1 MTNSRLLPLL
11 ATMLALALLPACGT
25 TKLIKD
31 LFAPKK
37 TPEEKNALAFN
48 VQGIQLGSPPS
59 NLTLFSQV
67 KKDPKK
73 RNGMDLYEVF
83 NPNPHISQLLAWYL
97 GKELRQME
105 LRYFKGGGVQ
115 TLEISGGWE
124 GIRDAMINDFGPPSR
139 FGRNVPVVATMA
151 GIDPAQ
157 AVFNGE
163 WIFSRINRQLN
174 YIAFDNQQTGD
185 SIAIVTIIDTT
196 PETKKQKKKTE
207 PFPDAQPAPPASES
221 GPGFSVQPPKK
232 P

>member
-1 MTNSRLLPLL
+1 MTNARLLPILSL
-11 ATMLALALLPACGT
+11 IAALLLLPGCGT
-25 TKLIKD
+25 TKMVKSW
-31 LFAPKK
+31 FEPKK
-37 TPEEKNALAFN
+37 TQQEKNALAFN

-97 GKELRQME
+97 DKKLKQME
-105 LRYFKGGGVQ
+105 LRYFNSGGVD
-115 TLEISGGWE
+115 TLSISGGWE
-124 GIRDAMINDFGPPSR
+124 GLRDSMINDFGPPSR

-151 GIDPAQ
+151 GLDPTTAS
-157 AVFNGE
+157 FNGE

-174 YIAFDNQQTGD
+174 YIAYENPQTGD
-185 SIAIVTIIDTT
+185 AIGVVTIIDTT
-196 PETKKQKKKTE
+196 PETKKEKKKTE
-207 PFPDAQPAPPASES
+207 PFPEAQPSPPATEP
-221 GPGFSVQPPKK
+221 GPGFSVEPPKK